1 MLADMSSLTALAHAS
16 HITSQA
22 SYTTF
27 FATVATIIPVLFIA
41 TALQGSTAY
50 QALLKANNFP
60 ENGNIYPA
68 MMALAILISGGG
80 GELVAV
86 YALYDQSI
94 DAATAGWILAATIIL
109 TLAAA
114 AGPAVA
120 FWKVM
125 GGGRPGGRGLLDP
138 IPPEA
143 KTPSP
148 DDVLGGKVAALA
160 SRAVERDYID
170 VAAALARGY
179 SVAQLTGLAVA
190 LDPGLT
196 AEDFADTG

>member
-1 MLADMSSLTALAHAS
+1 MLADMSSLTALAYAN

-50 QALLKANNFP
+50 QALLKGNFS
-60 ENGNIYPA
+60 EGNMYPGLIA
-68 MMALAILISGGG
+68 MAILISGGG

-94 DAATAGWILAATIIL
+94 AAATAGWILAATFIL
-109 TLAAA
+109 TLAAV

-120 FWKVM
+120 FWRFM
-125 GGGRPGGRGLLDP
+125 GGGRSGGRGLLDP
-138 IPPEA
+138 IPP
-143 KTPSP
+143 KTDGTVSLET
-148 DDVLGGKVAALA
+148 DGTGTQA
-160 SRAVERDYID
+160 SSTASARD
-170 VAAALARGY
+170 
-179 SVAQLTGLAVA
+179 Q
-190 LDPGLT
+190 T
-196 AEDFADTG
+196 ASGHEQQPNGQ